1 MVVENNHSTENSTGL
16 ILAIILA
23 ISLVVIL
30 GLANYL
36 SSAARES
43 RLDGARDPVARKR
56 KWSE

>member
-1 MVVENNHSTENSTGL
+1 MVIENKQSAENSTGL

-30 GLANYL
+30 GLADYS
-36 SSAARES
+36 SSAAKQR
-43 RLDGARDPVARKR
+43 RLDGERDPVTRKR